1 MARKIFSLETK
12 RLVQSLFDE
21 MKKYREIEQLSGVPQ
36 DILRLWKA
44 KSLLSSDWI
53 ATEERQSPLSTIER
67 EEIVKLHG
75 QGLSCTM
82 LAIQFGVYRG
92 TIKSVITQSRKNE
105 ISKRAISQ
113 AFASSIAT
121 QVIEGKFRSS
131 LKAAEFYGLEPRSVQ
146 RWVKSEL
153 KNRKGRAIVGDSSRS
168 GDEHMRYSITS
179 VLAYTFAI
187 KEWITK
193 NFNLKDHSESNI
205 VSIVESLKGKGVPIK
220 EACSWL
226 GIHRSTFYRKR
237 QKQLRAEEDD
247 PLVTQISE
255 LQKRR
260 NFAYGAKRMAVYLS
274 KLNGFAI
281 NHKRVAR
288 LMRLHGLNSRVRPKR
303 RIHYKTELLEPVQ
316 EPLYNVLKR
325 DFSSSGPM
333 IKLVTDMTFVPVREG
348 WVVLSTIKD
357 LFNHKIVARETGSS
371 ATLQLALATLN
382 KLPTKEGLLPSD
394 CVIHSDRGG
403 TYTSMSYVKAVRKL
417 GARPSYSRRGNCLD
431 NASMETFYGHMKSE
445 TFRRM
450 TPQERIELTRA
461 KAQEIID
468 DYITWYNTERIQ
480 SSLGYVSPEEFKG
493 SM

>member
-1 MARKIFSLETK
+1 
-12 RLVQSLFDE
+12 
-21 MKKYREIEQLSGVPQ
+21 
-36 DILRLWKA
+36 
-44 KSLLSSDWI
+44 
-53 ATEERQSPLSTIER
+53 
-67 EEIVKLHG
+67 
-75 QGLSCTM
+75 
-82 LAIQFGVYRG
+82 
-92 TIKSVITQSRKNE
+92 
-105 ISKRAISQ
+105 
-113 AFASSIAT
+113 
-121 QVIEGKFRSS
+121 
-131 LKAAEFYGLEPRSVQ
+131 
-146 RWVKSEL
+146 
-153 KNRKGRAIVGDSSRS
+153 
-168 GDEHMRYSITS
+168 MRYSITS
-179 VLAYTFAI
+179 VLSYTFAI

-260 NFAYGAKRMAVYLS
+260 NFAYGTKRMAVYLS
-274 KLNGFAI
+274 KLNGFSI

-303 RIHYKTELLEPVQ
+303 RIHYKTEMLEPVQ
-316 EPLYNVLKR
+316 EPLCNVLKR

-333 IKLVTDMTFVPVREG
+333 TKLVTDMTFVPVREG

-357 LFNHKIVARETGSS
+357 LFNHKIVAWETGSS

-417 GARPSYSRRGNCLD
+417 GARLSYSRRGNCLD
-431 NASMETFYGHMKSE
+431 IASMETFYGHMKSE

-461 KAQEIID
+461 KID
-468 DYITWYNTERIQ
+468 DYYITWYNTERIQ
-480 SSLGYVSPEEFKG
+480 RSLGYVSPEEFKG

>member
-1 MARKIFSLETK
+1 
-12 RLVQSLFDE
+12 
-21 MKKYREIEQLSGVPQ
+21 
-36 DILRLWKA
+36 
-44 KSLLSSDWI
+44 
-53 ATEERQSPLSTIER
+53 
-67 EEIVKLHG
+67 
-75 QGLSCTM
+75 
-82 LAIQFGVYRG
+82 
-92 TIKSVITQSRKNE
+92 
-105 ISKRAISQ
+105 
-113 AFASSIAT
+113 
-121 QVIEGKFRSS
+121 
-131 LKAAEFYGLEPRSVQ
+131 
-146 RWVKSEL
+146 
-153 KNRKGRAIVGDSSRS
+153 
-168 GDEHMRYSITS
+168 MRYSITS

-255 LQKRR
+255 FQKRR
-260 NFAYGAKRMAVYLS
+260 NFAYGTKRMAVYLS

-303 RIHYKTELLEPVQ
+303 RIHCRTEMLEPVQ
-316 EPLYNVLKR
+316 EPLCNVLKR

-333 IKLVTDMTFVPVREG
+333 TKLVTDMTFVPVREG

-357 LFNHKIVARETGSS
+357 LFNHKIVAWETGSS

-394 CVIHSDRGG
+394 CVIRNLHK
-403 TYTSMSYVKAVRKL
+403 YVLRESSEKTRSPSELLQKRKL
-417 GARPSYSRRGNCLD
+417 P
-431 NASMETFYGHMKSE
+431 
-445 TFRRM
+445 
-450 TPQERIELTRA
+450 
-461 KAQEIID
+461 
-468 DYITWYNTERIQ
+468 
-480 SSLGYVSPEEFKG
+480 
-493 SM
+493 

>member
-21 MKKYREIEQLSGVPQ
+21 MKKYREIEQLSSVPQ

-53 ATEERQSPLSTIER
+53 VTEERQSPLSTIER

-75 QGLSCTM
+75 QGLSCTK

-105 ISKRAISQ
+105 IFKRAISR
-113 AFASSIAT
+113 AFASSIAA
-121 QVIEGKFRSS
+121 QVIEGKFCSS

-146 RWVKSEL
+146 RWVKSEI

-168 GDEHMRYSITS
+168 GDEHMRHSITS
-179 VLAYTFAI
+179 ILAYTFPI
-187 KEWITK
+187 KEWIAK
-193 NFNLKDHSESNI
+193 NFNLKDYSESNI
-205 VSIVESLKGKGVPIK
+205 VSIVESLKGKRVPIK
-220 EACSWL
+220 KACAWL
-226 GIHRSTFYRKR
+226 G
-237 QKQLRAEEDD
+237 
-247 PLVTQISE
+247 
-255 LQKRR
+255 
-260 NFAYGAKRMAVYLS
+260 
-274 KLNGFAI
+274 
-281 NHKRVAR
+281 
-288 LMRLHGLNSRVRPKR
+288 
-303 RIHYKTELLEPVQ
+303 IHYKTELLEPVQ

-357 LFNHKIVARETGSS
+357 LFNHKVVAWETGSS

-417 GARPSYSRRGNCLD
+417 GARPSYSRRGNCLN

-450 TPQERIELTRA
+450 TTQERIELTRA
-461 KAQEIID
+461 KAQEIHHVVQHRAHSTLFRLCIAGGVQRHHVIPD
-468 DYITWYNTERIQ
+468 TD
-480 SSLGYVSPEEFKG
+480 
-493 SM
+493 

>member
-53 ATEERQSPLSTIER
+53 ASEERQSPLSAIER

-75 QGLSCTM
+75 QGLSCTK

-105 ISKRAISQ
+105 ISKRAISR

-131 LKAAEFYGLEPRSVQ
+131 LKTAEFYGLEPRSVQ

-153 KNRKGRAIVGDSSRS
+153 KNRKGRAIVGGSS
-168 GDEHMRYSITS
+168 YSITS

-237 QKQLRAEEDD
+237 Q
-247 PLVTQISE
+247 E
-255 LQKRR
+255 LK
-260 NFAYGAKRMAVYLS
+260 K
-274 KLNGFAI
+274 
-281 NHKRVAR
+281 
-288 LMRLHGLNSRVRPKR
+288 
-303 RIHYKTELLEPVQ
+303 
-316 EPLYNVLKR
+316 
-325 DFSSSGPM
+325 M
-333 IKLVTDMTFVPVREG
+333 IL
-348 WVVLSTIKD
+348 
-357 LFNHKIVARETGSS
+357 
-371 ATLQLALATLN
+371 
-382 KLPTKEGLLPSD
+382 
-394 CVIHSDRGG
+394 
-403 TYTSMSYVKAVRKL
+403 
-417 GARPSYSRRGNCLD
+417 
-431 NASMETFYGHMKSE
+431 
-445 TFRRM
+445 
-450 TPQERIELTRA
+450 
-461 KAQEIID
+461 
-468 DYITWYNTERIQ
+468 
-480 SSLGYVSPEEFKG
+480 
-493 SM
+493 

>member
-75 QGLSCTM
+75 QGLSCTK

-92 TIKSVITQSRKNE
+92 TIKSVITQSRRNE
-105 ISKRAISQ
+105 ISKRAISR

-153 KNRKGRAIVGDSSRS
+153 KNCKGRAIVGDSSRS
-168 GDEHMRYSITS
+168 GDEYMRYSITS

-303 RIHYKTELLEPVQ
+303 RIHYKTEMLEPVQ

-333 IKLVTDMTFVPVREG
+333 TKLVTDMTFVPVREG

-357 LFNHKIVARETGSS
+357 LFNHKIVAWETGSS

-480 SSLGYVSPEEFKG
+480 RSLGYVSPEEFKG
-493 SM
+493 SR

>member
-1 MARKIFSLETK
+1 M
-12 RLVQSLFDE
+12 
-21 MKKYREIEQLSGVPQ
+21 
-36 DILRLWKA
+36 
-44 KSLLSSDWI
+44 
-53 ATEERQSPLSTIER
+53 
-67 EEIVKLHG
+67 
-75 QGLSCTM
+75 
-82 LAIQFGVYRG
+82 
-92 TIKSVITQSRKNE
+92 
-105 ISKRAISQ
+105 AISR

-146 RWVKSEL
+146 RKVKSEL
-153 KNRKGRAIVGDSSRS
+153 KNHKGRTIVGDSSRS
-168 GDEHMRYSITS
+168 GDENMRYSITS
-179 VLAYTFAI
+179 VLAYTFTI

-226 GIHRSTFYRKR
+226 GIHRSTLYRKR

-288 LMRLHGLNSRVRPKR
+288 LMRLPGLNSRVRPKR

-333 IKLVTDMTFVPVREG
+333 TKLVTGMTFAPVREG

-357 LFNHKIVARETGSS
+357 LFNHKIVAWETGSS
-371 ATLQLALATLN
+371 AKLQLALATLN

-394 CVIHSDRGG
+394 
-403 TYTSMSYVKAVRKL
+403 
-417 GARPSYSRRGNCLD
+417 
-431 NASMETFYGHMKSE
+431 
-445 TFRRM
+445 
-450 TPQERIELTRA
+450 
-461 KAQEIID
+461 
-468 DYITWYNTERIQ
+468 
-480 SSLGYVSPEEFKG
+480 
-493 SM
+493 